1 MEPDTTPLPEAVAL
15 ETTLP
20 ALGLPP
26 GEGLP
31 FTRELGELIQAEGAQ
46 PVVVGILDGKPI
58 VGMTDDQIAEL
69 LDGRPVAKANSANL
83 GILIYNRADAATTVS
98 ATMELAAGSGIR
110 VFATG
115 GIGGVHKGYAH
126 HLDISADLAA
136 LARFPVA
143 VVASG
148 TKSLLDV
155 VSTRE
160 ALESLGVPVV
170 GFRCDRFPAFYLRE
184 SDAGVDARFDDET
197 DLAAFIAGE
206 LWRTGRGVLVC
217 NPIPAESE
225 IDPAR
230 WRGWLEKAEAQT
242 APSSGRDI
250 TPGVL
255 AALHEISD
263 GETLRANLA
272 LVRSN
277 AALAARLARHIA
289 AGDEPTR
296 AGSV

>member
-1 MEPDTTPLPEAVAL
+1 MTLRPNKAVAL

-31 FTRELGELIQAEGAQ
+31 FTRELGEIIRGLGAD
-46 PVVVGILDGKPI
+46 PAVVGVLAGEPI
-58 VGMTDDQIAEL
+58 VGMTDARLAEM
-69 LDGRPVAKANSANL
+69 LDGRPVAKANTANL
-83 GILIYNRADAATTVS
+83 GVLIHRGADAATTVS
-98 ATMELAAGSGIR
+98 ATMELAAGAGVR

-115 GIGGVHKGYAH
+115 GIGGVHKGYGE

-160 ALESLGVPVV
+160 ALETLGVPVV

-184 SDAGVDARFDDET
+184 SDAPIDARFDDEA
-197 DLAAFIAGE
+197 DLAAFVRAE
-206 LWRTGRGVLVC
+206 LDRTGRGVLVC
-217 NPIPAESE
+217 NPIPESDE
-225 IDPAR
+225 IPAPVF
-230 WRGWLEKAEAQT
+230 GAWLAEAERRC
-242 APSSGRDI
+242 ADAGGRDI
-250 TPGVL
+250 TPCIL
-255 AALHEISD
+255 AALHEISG

-272 LVRSN
+272 LVRDN
-277 AALAARLARHIA
+277 ARLASRLA
-289 AGDEPTR
+289 ACMVED
-296 AGSV
+296 

>member
-1 MEPDTTPLPEAVAL
+1 MEILNRATPKSVAL

-20 ALGLPP
+20 ALGLPS

-31 FTRELGELIQAEGAQ
+31 FTRELGEIIRAEGAE
-46 PVVVGILDGKPI
+46 PATIGVLRGRAI
-58 VGMTDDQIAEL
+58 VGMTDDELASL
-69 LDGRPVAKANSANL
+69 LDGRPVAKTNTANL
-83 GILIYNRADAATTVS
+83 GLLLHRGTDAATTVS
-98 ATMELAAGSGIR
+98 ATMELASAAGVR

-115 GIGGVHKGYAH
+115 GIGGVHKGYGE

-170 GFRCDRFPAFYLRE
+170 GFRCDRFPAFYLRD
-184 SDAGVDARFDDET
+184 SDATPDARFDDEA
-197 DLAAFIAGE
+197 DLEAFIDTE
-206 LWRTGRGVLVC
+206 LNRTGRGVLVC
-217 NPIPAESE
+217 NPIPEADEIAAEDWS
-225 IDPAR
+225 
-230 WRGWLEKAEAQT
+230 GWLAQ
-242 APSSGRDI
+242 AQRRCAGVGGRDI
-250 TPGVL
+250 TPCFL
-255 AALHEISD
+255 SALHEISR
-263 GETLRANLA
+263 GATLIANLA

-277 AALAARLARHIA
+277 CRLAARLAGTTPLR
-289 AGDEPTR
+289 EP
-296 AGSV
+296 